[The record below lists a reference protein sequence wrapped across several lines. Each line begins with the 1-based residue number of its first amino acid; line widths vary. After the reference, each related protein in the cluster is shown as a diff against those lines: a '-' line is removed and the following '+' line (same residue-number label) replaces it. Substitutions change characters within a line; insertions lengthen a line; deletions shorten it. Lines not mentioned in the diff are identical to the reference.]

1 MLMKREIDPLS
12 EVSQM
17 LDSANSK
24 IRRVYTMYTVIN
36 KLMQGSQ
43 MEMLLVS
50 FNVGS
55 VKDLIIIFKVV
66 L

>member
-17 LDSANSK
+17 LDGANSK

-36 KLMQGSQ
+36 TLMQGSQ

-50 FNVGS
+50 FYVGS
-55 VKDLIIIFKVV
+55 VKDLISQN
-66 L
+66 

>member
-17 LDSANSK
+17 LDGANSK
-24 IRRVYTMYTVIN
+24 IRRVYTMNTVIN
-36 KLMQGSQ
+36 TLMQGSQ

-50 FNVGS
+50 FYVGS
-55 VKDLIIIFKVV
+55 VKDLISQN
-66 L
+66 